1 LVPDADKRLGRSFFE
16 RPTAEVAIDLIST
29 TLWRENVEGTVAG
42 RVVETEAYLD
52 AQDRASHAAWSK
64 RGQDVM
70 ERAPGTVYI
79 YRSYG
84 MHWMFNIVAH
94 EPGGIGAI
102 LIRAVE
108 PLIGNE
114 LMEQR
119 RGTTNL
125 RQLCSGPGKLCQAFA
140 IDESLHKLDLATGDQ
155 IWLSPPVYAETA
167 SVLVG
172 ERIGIT
178 KSPELPLRF
187 FLDGNRYVSAHR
199 RGVPLSAEMLPSH

>member
-1 LVPDADKRLGRSFFE
+1 MVEPGERLGRAFFD
-16 RPTAEVAIDLIST
+16 RPTAEVATGLISCV
-29 TLWRENVEGTVAG
+29 LWRSTPDGIAAG
-42 RVVETEAYLD
+42 RIVETEAYLD
-52 AQDRASHAAWSK
+52 ASDRASHAAWSK

-70 ERAPGTVYI
+70 KRAPGTIYI

-94 EPGGIGAI
+94 ATGSVGAV

-108 PLIGNE
+108 PLEGIE

-119 RGTTNL
+119 RGVMDI

-140 IDESLHKLDLATGDQ
+140 IDDSSHKVDLTQ
-155 IWLSPPVYAETA
+155 NHEIWLTQGEPRSQIDIA
-167 SVLVG
+167 VG

-178 KSPELPLRF
+178 KSSELPLRYF
-187 FLDGNRYVSAHR
+187 EAGNPFVSAHR
-199 RGVPLSAEMLPSH
+199 RGVPLTPEMLPST

>member
-1 LVPDADKRLGRSFFE
+1 M
-16 RPTAEVAIDLIST
+16 
-29 TLWRENVEGTVAG
+29 LWRVTPEGVTSG
-42 RVVETEAYLD
+42 RIVETEAYLD
-52 AQDRASHAAWSK
+52 AADRASHAAWSK

-70 ERAPGTVYI
+70 KRAPGTIYI

-84 MHWMFNIVAH
+84 MHWMLNIVAH
-94 EPGGIGAI
+94 APEAVGAV

-108 PLIGNE
+108 PLEGLE

-119 RGTTNL
+119 RRTTDI

-140 IDESLHKLDLATGDQ
+140 IDEAMHKVDLTTSHE
-155 IWLSPPVYAETA
+155 IWITPGRSHGEIDIA
-167 SVLVG
+167 VG

-187 FLDGNRYVSAHR
+187 FEVGSRFVSAHR
-199 RGVPLSAEMLPSH
+199 RGVPLKPEMLPSS